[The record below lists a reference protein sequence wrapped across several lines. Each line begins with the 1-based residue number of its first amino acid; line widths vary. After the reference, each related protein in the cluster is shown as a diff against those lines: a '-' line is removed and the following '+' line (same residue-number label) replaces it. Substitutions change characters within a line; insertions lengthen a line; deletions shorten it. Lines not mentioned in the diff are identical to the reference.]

1 MVTVTLH
8 VNNLN
13 LPFECM
19 LICKHKK
26 KYREHMRNL
35 EPRKEVQIF
44 TEREGYMVSR
54 VGEYW
59 DGNNKQPNAIMKDF
73 FSSDLML
80 KFCTSYFKFKTSV
93 LEGFCILYVGVI
105 FWLWNLPIFPSNLT
119 RRDCTKVCGN
129 KISSWI

>member
-1 MVTVTLH
+1 
-8 VNNLN
+8 
-13 LPFECM
+13 
-19 LICKHKK
+19 
-26 KYREHMRNL
+26 MRNL

-44 TEREGYMVSR
+44 TEGEGYMVSR

-105 FWLWNLPIFPSNLT
+105 FWLWNLPLFPSNLT